1 MNRNTSAVPCGQPG
15 AGLAQVSTM
24 PIKKSRSGSK
34 RNESVIVVNL
44 QHCCYPIIHRV
55 SVARYLARSLPLGA
69 LCDAAR
75 RVGIFYHHVARYH
88 TASLKVATV
97 KELWPWHIGWLRAS
111 AVACGKELLP
121 RISSLQHSLTIFHH
135 ALPGIPH
142 FSACGSGGGESR
154 NVASLTTSP
163 SVMAT

>member
-75 RVGIFYHHVARYH
+75 RVGIFYRHVPHSITQGGHSERALALAH
-88 TASLKVATV
+88 
-97 KELWPWHIGWLRAS
+97 WLA
-111 AVACGKELLP
+111 
-121 RISSLQHSLTIFHH
+121 
-135 ALPGIPH
+135 
-142 FSACGSGGGESR
+142 
-154 NVASLTTSP
+154 
-163 SVMAT
+163 